1 MKYRLL
7 FLCTGNS
14 CRSQMAEAWTR
25 HLWPDLFEVSS
36 AGLKTRGLHK
46 NSIKVMAEVGIDI
59 SRQVSKQLDSFLSLD
74 FDYVIT
80 VCNQAD
86 DHSPIFSGAT
96 KRLHRGFDDPAQR
109 VEHAKTPEEAL
120 SQYRRTRDEIG
131 EFIRSLPGF
140 LRIKGFYNVLAME
153 NHSPSA
159 CKFDKR
165 S

>member
-1 MKYRLL
+1 
-7 FLCTGNS
+7 
-14 CRSQMAEAWTR
+14 MAEGWTR
-25 HLWPDLFEVSS
+25 HVWPALFEVSS
-36 AGLKTRGLHK
+36 AGLKTMGLHE

-59 SRQVSKQLDSFLSLD
+59 SRQVSKQLDSLPSLD

-96 KRLHRGFDDPAQR
+96 KRLHRGFDNPAQLAER
-109 VEHAKTPEEAL
+109 VKTLEEAL
-120 SQYRRTRDEIG
+120 ALYRRTRDEIG

-140 LRIKGFYNVLAME
+140 LKIKGFIYNAFAME
-153 NHSPSA
+153 NSSPSA